1 MILLVLLVA
10 LTVPTVDGYV
20 PHSFFRAPPGL
31 LNDAQTQKQGTDLD
45 VSLYMASGNSP
56 GAFNPFHTRQ
66 KNSRIQWFE
75 SGLNEFYTFVEE
87 QPMLTQEQELNYGK
101 ALQIWVK
108 TENVRDKLYQEKVR
122 KHRALRFNQMRD
134 EDLLDGVQLEG
145 DVDVARNNDDNNFEN
160 NDNTKPNNNNNFE
173 MTENMLSPVSY
184 EHVTISDAELAEALD
199 CTVEKI
205 EKIAKYQEVAMNR
218 LVNSNLK
225 LVLAVVSR
233 YRSVAIPNVEL
244 IAEGTRGLSRA
255 AVRYDYSKGFRFA
268 TYATWYVHQ
277 AVYEYVRWK
286 KHPAKMPSRYLQLQ
300 RKVKE
305 YERIFLKDNG
315 RMPNQDEL
323 AVALQQSRFDI
334 AKVQAM
340 QFYPILLCSPVSQAR
355 NSASGVGREKTYE
368 DFVQTKDYLPPDAA
382 AYMGLREE
390 LEIMMDENLNKVE
403 KDVLRERLGLESGRP
418 KAVKEI
424 GRKFKISWKDVRNVE
439 KEAMNKLK
447 QSKEISGFIE
457 NFEGVSVGSSFVG

>member
-1 MILLVLLVA
+1 V
-10 LTVPTVDGYV
+10 
-20 PHSFFRAPPGL
+20 HSFAPQFLFRAPHRPS
-31 LNDAQTQKQGTDLD
+31 NYDQTQKGTCP
-45 VSLYMASGNSP
+45 VSRLYMAAGNSP
-56 GAFNPFHTRQ
+56 GAFNPFQTRQ

-75 SGLNEFYTFVEE
+75 SGLNEFYNFVED

-101 ALQIWVK
+101 ALQIWLK
-108 TENVRDKLYQEKVR
+108 TENIRDKLYREKIR
-122 KHRALRFNQMRD
+122 KHRALRFKQMRD
-134 EDLLDGVQLEG
+134 EDLLDGLNIEG
-145 DVDVARNNDDNNFEN
+145 DDVDIANNNEDNNNFEN
-160 NDNTKPNNNNNFE
+160 GKEINFDVSRSV
-173 MTENMLSPVSY
+173 LSPVSY

-199 CTVEKI
+199 CSVEKI

-233 YRSVAIPNVEL
+233 YRSMAIPNVEL

-255 AVRYDYSKGFRFA
+255 AMRYDYSKGFRFA

-305 YERIFLKDNG
+305 YEKIFLKDNG
-315 RMPNQDEL
+315 RMPNPDEL
-323 AVALQQSRFDI
+323 AIALQQSRFDI

-340 QFYPILLCSPVSQAR
+340 QIYPILLYSPL
-355 NSASGVGREKTYE
+355 ASKSSTTSSISNRERTYE
-368 DFVQTKDYLPPDAA
+368 EFVQTKDFLPPDAV
-382 AYMGLREE
+382 AYSGLREE

-447 QSKEISGFIE
+447 QSKEMSGFIE